1 MCSLFFV
8 ILRLRDE
15 FDYSLKS
22 LKSYHFGPLLSAV
35 RLAAWLSI
43 NAVVKVNNV
52 EISQAGISFKP
63 AVVNRSITSHDIT
76 AVVQLAS

>member
-22 LKSYHFGPLLSAV
+22 LKSYHFGPLSAV